1 MKIVA
6 FRDCVDMKAIILS
19 YTGTVGK
26 TTVAAHVLSPRMGD
40 APIIAVGR
48 IDETVAELG
57 VSVELFNGREYMKAF
72 NAILMKDNVIVDVG
86 ASNIEDFLSGMTR
99 FNGLHIKFDYFI
111 IPVTSGTKKQREA
124 IAMVGALEK
133 LGVAPEKIRLLFNR
147 VDSSVEEEF
156 HILLNYVG
164 KNNNATVNTKAA
176 IYENE
181 LFDLLAIK
189 KLSIDKLLNDPKDYK
204 SLLREKKEADQK
216 QRAFWAE
223 MFGLKLLAKGVN
235 RNLDDVYAALFL

>member
-1 MKIVA
+1 MRITV
-6 FRDCVDMKAIILS
+6 MN

-26 TTVAAHVLSPRMGD
+26 TTIATHLLSPRMGG
-40 APIIAVGR
+40 APIIAVES
-48 IDETVAELG
+48 INETAAGMGVAVEQMKG
-57 VSVELFNGREYMKAF
+57 DKFRELFQRMVVTED
-72 NAILMKDNVIVDVG
+72 LIVDVG
-86 ASNIEDFLSGMTR
+86 ASNIEDFLEGMSR
-99 FNGLHIKFDYFI
+99 LDDSHVEFDFFI
-111 IPVTSGTKKQREA
+111 VPVTNGTKEQRETISMISTLA
-124 IAMVGALEK
+124 T
-133 LGVAPEKIRLLFNR
+133 LGVPPEKILLLFNR

-164 KNNNATVNTKAA
+164 KNNNATVNTQAA

-204 SLLREKKEADQK
+204 SLLREKKDAEPK

-235 RNLDDVYAALFL
+235 KNLDSVYAALFT

>member
-1 MKIVA
+1 MRITV
-6 FRDCVDMKAIILS
+6 MN

-26 TTVAAHVLSPRMGD
+26 TTIATHLLSPRMGG
-40 APIIAVGR
+40 APIIAVES
-48 IDETVAELG
+48 INETAAGMGVAVEQMKG
-57 VSVELFNGREYMKAF
+57 DKFRELFQRMVVTED
-72 NAILMKDNVIVDVG
+72 LIVDVG
-86 ASNIEDFLSGMTR
+86 ASNIEDFLEGMSR
-99 FNGLHIKFDYFI
+99 LDDSHVEFDFFI
-111 IPVTSGTKKQREA
+111 VPVTNGTKEQRETISMISTLA
-124 IAMVGALEK
+124 T
-133 LGVAPEKIRLLFNR
+133 LGVPPEKIRLLFNR
-147 VDSSVEEEF
+147 VESSVEEEF
-156 HILLNYVG
+156 NILLNYVG
-164 KNNNATVNTKAA
+164 KNNNATVNTHAA

>member
-1 MKIVA
+1 MN
-6 FRDCVDMKAIILS
+6 

-26 TTVAAHVLSPRMGD
+26 TTIATHLLSPRMGG
-40 APIIAVGR
+40 ASIIAVES
-48 IDETVAELG
+48 INETAAGMGVAVEQMKG
-57 VSVELFNGREYMKAF
+57 DKFRELFQRMVVTED
-72 NAILMKDNVIVDVG
+72 LIVDVG
-86 ASNIEDFLSGMTR
+86 ASNIEDFLEGMSR
-99 FNGLHIKFDYFI
+99 LDDSHVEFDFFI
-111 IPVTSGTKKQREA
+111 VPVTNGTKEQRETISMISTLA
-124 IAMVGALEK
+124 T
-133 LGVAPEKIRLLFNR
+133 LGVPPEKILLLFNR

-156 HILLNYVG
+156 NILLNYVG
-164 KNNNATVNTKAA
+164 KNNNATVNTHAA

-204 SLLREKKEADQK
+204 SLLREKKDAEPK

-235 RNLDDVYAALFL
+235 KNLDSVYAALFT

>member
-1 MKIVA
+1 MN
-6 FRDCVDMKAIILS
+6 

-26 TTVAAHVLSPRMGD
+26 TTIATHLLSPRMGG
-40 APIIAVGR
+40 APIIAVES
-48 IDETVAELG
+48 INETAAGMGVAVEQMKG
-57 VSVELFNGREYMKAF
+57 DKFRELFQRMVVKED
-72 NAILMKDNVIVDVG
+72 LIVDVG
-86 ASNIEDFLSGMTR
+86 ASNIEDFLEGMSR
-99 FNGLHIKFDYFI
+99 LDDSHVEFDFFI
-111 IPVTSGTKKQREA
+111 VPVTNGTKEQRETISMISTLA
-124 IAMVGALEK
+124 T
-133 LGVAPEKIRLLFNR
+133 LGVPPEKILLLFNR

-164 KNNNATVNTKAA
+164 KNNNATVNTQAA

-189 KLSIDKLLNDPKDYK
+189 KLSIDKLLNDQKDYK
-204 SLLREKKEADQK
+204 SLLREKKDAEPK

-235 RNLDDVYAALFL
+235 KNLDSVYAALFT

>member
-1 MKIVA
+1 MRITV
-6 FRDCVDMKAIILS
+6 MN

-26 TTVAAHVLSPRMGD
+26 TTIATHLLSPRMDG
-40 APIIAVGR
+40 APIFAVES
-48 IDETVAELG
+48 INETAAGMGVAVEQMKG
-57 VSVELFNGREYMKAF
+57 DKFRELFQRMVVTED
-72 NAILMKDNVIVDVG
+72 LIVDVG
-86 ASNIEDFLSGMTR
+86 ASNIEDFLEGMSR
-99 FNGLHIKFDYFI
+99 LDDSHVEFDFFI
-111 IPVTSGTKKQREA
+111 VPVTNGTKEQRETISMISTLA
-124 IAMVGALEK
+124 T
-133 LGVAPEKIRLLFNR
+133 LGVPPEKIRLLFNR

-164 KNNNATVNTKAA
+164 KNNNATVNTQAA

-204 SLLREKKEADQK
+204 SLLREKKDAEPK

-235 RNLDDVYAALFL
+235 KNLDSVYAALFI

>member
-1 MKIVA
+1 MN
-6 FRDCVDMKAIILS
+6 

-26 TTVAAHVLSPRMGD
+26 TTIATHLLSPRMGG
-40 APIIAVGR
+40 APIIAVES
-48 IDETVAELG
+48 INETAAGMGVAVEQMKG
-57 VSVELFNGREYMKAF
+57 DKFRELFQRMVVTED
-72 NAILMKDNVIVDVG
+72 LIVDVG
-86 ASNIEDFLSGMTR
+86 ASNIEDFLEGMSR
-99 FNGLHIKFDYFI
+99 LDDSHVEFDFFI
-111 IPVTSGTKKQREA
+111 VPVTNGTKEQRETISMISTLA
-124 IAMVGALEK
+124 T
-133 LGVAPEKIRLLFNR
+133 LGVPPEKILLLFNR

-164 KNNNATVNTKAA
+164 KNNNATVNTQAA

-189 KLSIDKLLNDPKDYK
+189 KLSIDKLLNDQKDYK
-204 SLLREKKEADQK
+204 SLLREKKDAEPK

-235 RNLDDVYAALFL
+235 KNLDSVYAALFI

>member
-1 MKIVA
+1 MRITV
-6 FRDCVDMKAIILS
+6 MN

-26 TTVAAHVLSPRMGD
+26 TTIATHLLSPRMGG
-40 APIIAVGR
+40 APIIAVES
-48 IDETVAELG
+48 INETAAGMGVAVEQMKG
-57 VSVELFNGREYMKAF
+57 DKFRELFQRMVVTED
-72 NAILMKDNVIVDVG
+72 LIVDVG
-86 ASNIEDFLSGMTR
+86 ASNIEDFLEGMSR
-99 FNGLHIKFDYFI
+99 LDDSHVEFDFFI
-111 IPVTSGTKKQREA
+111 VPVTNGTKEQRETISMISTLA
-124 IAMVGALEK
+124 T
-133 LGVAPEKIRLLFNR
+133 LGVPPEKIRLLFNR

-156 HILLNYVG
+156 NILLNYVG
-164 KNNNATVNTKAA
+164 KNNNATVNTHAA

-204 SLLREKKEADQK
+204 TLLREKKDADQK

-235 RNLDDVYAALFL
+235 KNLDSVYAALFI

>member
-1 MKIVA
+1 MRITV
-6 FRDCVDMKAIILS
+6 MN

-26 TTVAAHVLSPRMGD
+26 TTIATHLLSPRMGG
-40 APIIAVGR
+40 APIIAVES
-48 IDETVAELG
+48 INETAAGMGVAVEQMKG
-57 VSVELFNGREYMKAF
+57 DKFRELFQRMVVTED
-72 NAILMKDNVIVDVG
+72 LIVDVG
-86 ASNIEDFLSGMTR
+86 ASNIEDFLEGMSR
-99 FNGLHIKFDYFI
+99 LDDSHVEFDFFI
-111 IPVTSGTKKQREA
+111 VPVTNGTKEQRETISMISTLA
-124 IAMVGALEK
+124 T
-133 LGVAPEKIRLLFNR
+133 LGVPPEKILLLFNR

-164 KNNNATVNTKAA
+164 KNNNATVNTQAA

-189 KLSIDKLLNDPKDYK
+189 KLSIDKLLNDQKDYK
-204 SLLREKKEADQK
+204 SLLREKKDAEPK

-235 RNLDDVYAALFL
+235 KNLDSVYAALFT